1 MRPPHPGPLADLHD
15 LLVQKLAD
23 SRDNTLPP
31 MGPQDLIR
39 ALNLTLRPAERFNVG
54 QQNCPVEFLTQV
66 FGKLTLNAQHL
77 TIHRERGHCGVC
89 QGLVEEVRRAVLLP
103 FIDLLQRVT

>member
-1 MRPPHPGPLADLHD
+1 MRPPHPGPLANLHD

-31 MGPQDLIR
+31 MSPHDLIR
-39 ALNLTLRPAERFNVG
+39 ALNLTLRPAERFNIG

-66 FGKLTLNAQHL
+66 LGKLTLNGQHL
-77 TIHRERGHCGVC
+77 TIHRERGDCGVC
-89 QGLVEEVRRAVLLP
+89 LAQVEEVRLAA
-103 FIDLLQRVT
+103 

>member
-66 FGKLTLNAQHL
+66 LGKLSLIGGHL
-77 TIHRERGHCGVC
+77 TIHRERGDCPVC
-89 QGLVEEVRRAVLLP
+89 QVQVEEVRMAVLLP

>member
-54 QQNCPVEFLTQV
+54 QQNCPVEFLTQILDKV
-66 FGKLTLNAQHL
+66 TLIGGHI
-77 TIHRERGHCGVC
+77 TIHRERGNCGVC
-89 QGLVEEVRRAVLLP
+89 LAQVEEVRLAALLP
-103 FIDLLQRVT
+103 FTDLLL